1 MMYLLLGSENTIFT
15 RLSDRMMNRILL
27 IVQPENQQHR
37 QVDFL
42 TSFLE
47 EINSLT
53 EEIVLLVGEDIKSTA
68 IFEGELPEKFL
79 ERIKYKPIP
88 SLNNTPNEST
98 IFEIQNNDHFLIS
111 GTKLQLA
118 CFLSELKL
126 ESEGSDIVAV
136 CVHETPDQSSFVFHK
151 YTCINSNI
159 QVDYKA
165 IERKRIIPASRLLS
179 AKSYTFDV
187 VNTGA
192 SRLSNKQK
200 KLLLSEQ
207 HDPRKRSADT
217 KAQEGR
223 DFEAVLAHLISQ
235 HPRVIETLMNCE
247 MSSDKN
253 KTAREEDIVCT
264 MENGD
269 YLFISCKFG
278 KSGTLKELKRLAN
291 ATISRNLQPRERWKV
306 VFATRHSK
314 LEIAEQHIAEKG
326 FNVRAVSLL
335 NIEAFLTQLNEN
347 IENT

>member
-1 MMYLLLGSENTIFT
+1 
-15 RLSDRMMNRILL
+15 MMNRILL

-47 EINSLT
+47 ETNSLP

-79 ERIKYKPIP
+79 ERLQYKTIP
-88 SLNNTPNEST
+88 SLNNTPNGNT

-126 ESEGSDIVAV
+126 ESESRDIFTA
-136 CVHETPDQSSFVFHK
+136 CIHETPDQSSFVFHK
-151 YTCINSNI
+151 YTCINSI
-159 QVDYKA
+159 IRIEQETV
-165 IERKRIIPASRLLS
+165 ERKGIIPASRLLS
-179 AKSYTFDV
+179 AKSYRFEI
-187 VNTGA
+187 VNPGA
-192 SRLSNKQK
+192 SKLSDEQK
-200 KLLLSEQ
+200 KLLRSEQ
-207 HDPRKRSADT
+207 NDPRKSSADT
-217 KAQEGR
+217 KSQEGV

-235 HPRVIETLMNCE
+235 HPRVVETLINCE

-253 KTAREEDIVCT
+253 KIAREEDLVCT

-291 ATISRNLQPRERWKV
+291 ATISRNLQPREKWKV
-306 VFATRHSK
+306 VFATRHTK
-314 LEIAEQHIAEKG
+314 LELAEQQIAEMG
-326 FNVRAVSLL
+326 FDVHAVSLHT
-335 NIEAFLTQLNEN
+335 IDAFLTELNEDN
-347 IENT
+347 ENA